1 MISLLLNYMNI
12 KGVVTEVNTSY
23 RLLKVVKT
31 IIPFDDIYSIELLAK
46 GILFLL
52 FNDITSCRPDMGRF
66 ALYKNQNVPRVTI
79 SVIRFIGEGHP
90 RGHVKCT

>member
-1 MISLLLNYMNI
+1 MSELMIFLMLNYMNI
-12 KGVVTEVNTSY
+12 KGVVTEVNTPY

-52 FNDITSCRPDMGRF
+52 FNDITNCRPKEAAPYQELLF
-66 ALYKNQNVPRVTI
+66 L
-79 SVIRFIGEGHP
+79 
-90 RGHVKCT
+90 

>member
-1 MISLLLNYMNI
+1 MPLNYMNI

-46 GILFLL
+46 GILFL
-52 FNDITSCRPDMGRF
+52 II
-66 ALYKNQNVPRVTI
+66 Q
-79 SVIRFIGEGHP
+79 
-90 RGHVKCT
+90 